1 MAGAAERSNYQP
13 SYGEAGRGR
22 LEGKDQKLRFGR
34 TESETP
40 ISPSSVDIK
49 VTAHLYVCDTRA
61 CSSGDRSGLEIM
73 FGSQVGGTEAPRL
86 AELNK
91 GG

>member
-1 MAGAAERSNYQP
+1 MAGATETSNYQP

-49 VTAHLYVCDTRA
+49 VTADTRA

-86 AELNK
+86 AELTK
-91 GG
+91 VG